1 MIADGFL
8 HGAHSDL
15 PALGANATR
24 PAIGDLPSRTGQP
37 VKRRRAAAP
46 YAKALFELAKERAEA
61 ELVGRE
67 LDDAA
72 ATFQG
77 VAELCDFFA
86 RPWIPPIVK
95 RAMATEIAQ
104 RSSLSKL
111 MADFLALVAYRG
123 RTDHL
128 RVIAE
133 KYQKR
138 LDEDL
143 GRVRAHVRTP
153 VPLTDQE
160 REMLSAKLGKAL
172 GSRQVVLEEIIDCG
186 MLGGFIVESDGV
198 VLDGSLEGQLDRI
211 RHRLASHEDG
221 AAAACATPA

>member
-1 MIADGFL
+1 M
-8 HGAHSDL
+8 
-15 PALGANATR
+15 
-24 PAIGDLPSRTGQP
+24 
-37 VKRRRAAAP
+37 KRRRAAAP

-72 ATFQG
+72 ATFEG
-77 VAELCDFFA
+77 IAELRDFFA
-86 RPWIPPIVK
+86 RPWIPPTVK
-95 RAMATEIAQ
+95 RAVATEIAQ

-111 MADFLALVAYRG
+111 TADFLALLACRG
-123 RTDHL
+123 RTDYL

-138 LDEDL
+138 LDADL

-153 VPLTDQE
+153 VPLTGQE

-172 GSRQVVLEEIIDCG
+172 GSRQVVLDEIIDRG
-186 MLGGFIVESDGV
+186 MLGGFIVESDSV
-198 VLDGSLEGQLDRI
+198 VLDGSLEGQLDRM

-221 AAAACATPA
+221 RPRHARRPT

>member
-1 MIADGFL
+1 
-8 HGAHSDL
+8 
-15 PALGANATR
+15 
-24 PAIGDLPSRTGQP
+24 

-72 ATFQG
+72 ATFEG
-77 VAELCDFFA
+77 SAELRDFFA
-86 RPWIPPIVK
+86 RPWIPPAVK
-95 RAMATEIAQ
+95 REVAMEIAQ

-111 MADFLALVAYRG
+111 TADFLALVACRG

-128 RVIAE
+128 SVIAE
-133 KYQKR
+133 KYHKR

-143 GRVRAHVRTP
+143 GRVRARVCTP

-160 REMLSAKLGKAL
+160 REMLLAKLGKAL
-172 GSRQVVLEEIIDCG
+172 GSRQVVLEEIIDRG
-186 MLGGFIVESDGV
+186 MLGGFTVESDSV

-211 RHRLASHEDG
+211 RYRLASHEDG
-221 AAAACATPA
+221 AGVGQKRSPAAIAKPEQF